1 VGDKKKRGKIGKKKK
16 VQPQRKTLRH
26 AQKFLLSKKKPQEI
40 TNRLESLSE
49 KRVNTE
55 LIVQI
60 EMLDEKV
67 ARTVYTSI
75 LPETM
80 KAHGYRSNVE
90 LAIDQNWLKLSISA
104 MDIVALR
111 AAANSFLRLIMVAMK
126 TVHIVAPFY
135 TT

>member
-1 VGDKKKRGKIGKKKK
+1 
-16 VQPQRKTLRH
+16 
-26 AQKFLLSKKKPQEI
+26 
-40 TNRLESLSE
+40 
-49 KRVNTE
+49 
-55 LIVQI
+55 
-60 EMLDEKV
+60 MLDEKV